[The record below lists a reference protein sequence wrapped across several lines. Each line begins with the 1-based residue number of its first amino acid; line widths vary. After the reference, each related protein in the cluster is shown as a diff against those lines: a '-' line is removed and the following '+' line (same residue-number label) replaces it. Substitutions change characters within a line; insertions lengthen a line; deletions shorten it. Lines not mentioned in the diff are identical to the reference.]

1 MTIIVIQPLLLY
13 YLRQLKGG
21 YVNNTAVCANGKRR
35 ARDRLEEMRHASEKN
50 MGERTDKSAR
60 GGREW
65 AQDR

>member
-1 MTIIVIQPLLLY
+1 MLTI
-13 YLRQLKGG
+13 RQCVLME
-21 YVNNTAVCANGKRR
+21 KRR